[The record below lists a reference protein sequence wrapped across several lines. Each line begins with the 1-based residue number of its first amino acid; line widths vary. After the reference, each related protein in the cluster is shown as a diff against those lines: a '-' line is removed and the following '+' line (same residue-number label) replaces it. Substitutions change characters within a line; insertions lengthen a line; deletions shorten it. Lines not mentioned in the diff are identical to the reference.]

1 MYEQSEADLMVRKPR
16 NARTERLTNWK
27 FFFQIYLFMGLMI
40 WPCCMSMW
48 FTYMSDRGFGFY
60 DVILVYDKW
69 ADGYK
74 GYTLDELTYFVRQ
87 GQCTYY
93 VTMVF
98 IQYGALL
105 SVRNRRM
112 SILTSNPLWGPR
124 RNLAV
129 PLGMIGTALIAVT
142 NLYGPGLNRVF
153 LTTPILGKF
162 WGPPFGFAL
171 GVLIMDETRKLI
183 VRTYPKSI
191 IAKMAW

>member
-1 MYEQSEADLMVRKPR
+1 
-16 NARTERLTNWK
+16 
-27 FFFQIYLFMGLMI
+27 
-40 WPCCMSMW
+40 
-48 FTYMSDRGFGFY
+48 
-60 DVILVYDKW
+60 
-69 ADGYK
+69 
-74 GYTLDELTYFVRQ
+74 
-87 GQCTYY
+87 
-93 VTMVF
+93 MVF

-183 VRTYPKSI
+183 VRTYPKVSI
-191 IAKMAW
+191 ISRPCCFVCADMGGCSLLSPRWLGDIYQPDSCCSMPTKFIFDCDIFTRCVYAYVIPNTRVS